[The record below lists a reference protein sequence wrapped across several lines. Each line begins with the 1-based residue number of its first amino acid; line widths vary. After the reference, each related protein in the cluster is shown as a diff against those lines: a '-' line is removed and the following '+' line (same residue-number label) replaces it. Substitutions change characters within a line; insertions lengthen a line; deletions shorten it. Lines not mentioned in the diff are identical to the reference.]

1 MKENI
6 KELENRTAK
15 LQWDMFKDKEIV
27 NLISHMFNTTKV
39 LFEEG
44 NNYESFRND

>member
-6 KELENRTAK
+6 KELENRIAK
-15 LQWDMFKDKEIV
+15 LQWDMFKDKEIA

-39 LFEEG
+39 LFEERQQ
-44 NNYESFRND
+44 YE